1 MSHMNTFE
9 KFQEELQNDLEID
22 DLTLHDVQMKLPAV
36 KHKWVARLIQ
46 LKFQREKLEQNKSEL
61 LNNIVTQ
68 LKEQEVVKLSERS
81 LYTSANKHEEIVNI
95 GNQIKE
101 LDLLI
106 LYLEKIEKVCSQ
118 TTFDVKNI
126 IDIKKLEL
134 T

>member
-1 MSHMNTFE
+1 M
-9 KFQEELQNDLEID
+9 EID